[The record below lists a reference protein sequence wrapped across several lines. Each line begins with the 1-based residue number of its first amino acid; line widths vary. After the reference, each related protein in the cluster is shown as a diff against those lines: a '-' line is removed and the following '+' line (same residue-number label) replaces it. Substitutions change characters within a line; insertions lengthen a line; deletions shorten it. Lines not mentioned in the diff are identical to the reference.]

1 MRRILTF
8 GGFGGLICGI
18 DFGIIAVAVP
28 YIRSLHLYSDA
39 EIGWIVGGVLFG
51 GILATSCGGFLC
63 DRLGRRFV
71 IRLATACFLASI
83 PIICL
88 SGVTFPLI
96 MGGRILQGLSC
107 GFLQVSM
114 PMYLAEVLPPERRGK
129 GTAVFQLFLG
139 IGLVLAALAGVALAK
154 FLGAAD
160 ADDVSAA
167 AKSLAWRLNFWWTL
181 LPALGLAISS
191 LLVPESIAVE
201 KAACSPI
208 STRNADSLFRRR
220 YVIPFLLAL
229 AVLTLNKLIGFG
241 CVVPYAV
248 VLFQKAGL
256 SGALGNCG
264 DLAFKVVN
272 LVVTVFV
279 VGLVDKKGRTFLLR
293 IGTAGLSA
301 SLAVIGIL
309 FFAFERGWLNPSLGA
324 GCVTLAAFL
333 SLVFFYSFGPG
344 VCVWLVLSE
353 LLPTRIRAN
362 GMSIAL
368 FSNQFVAWGLTSV
381 FLPVANAWGF
391 GLIFMVFAFFGALY
405 FLTVLFIPETKGMTL
420 EEIETLFEKK
430 VKHA

>member
-39 EIGWIVGGVLFG
+39 KIGWIVGGVLFG
-51 GILATSCGGFLC
+51 GILASACGGFLC
-63 DRLGRRFV
+63 DRLGRRSV
-71 IRLATACFLASI
+71 IRLAAACFLSSI

-88 SGVTFPLI
+88 SGVSFPVI

-114 PMYLAEVLPPERRGK
+114 PMYLSEVLPPERRGK

-139 IGLVLAALAGVALAK
+139 IGLVLAALAGVVLAK
-154 FLGAAD
+154 LLGAAD
-160 ADDVSAA
+160 ADGVSAT

-181 LPALGLAISS
+181 LPALGLAVSS
-191 LLVPESIAVE
+191 LLVPESTVVE
-201 KAACSPI
+201 KSACSPT
-208 STRNADSLFRRR
+208 STRNAGSLFQRR

-241 CVVPYAV
+241 CIVPYAV

-353 LLPTRIRAN
+353 LMPTRIRAN

-368 FSNQFVAWGLTSV
+368 FSNQFVAWGLASV
-381 FLPVANAWGF
+381 FLPLANAWGF
-391 GLIFMVFAFFGALY
+391 GLLFLVFAFFGALY

>member
-8 GGFGGLICGI
+8 GGLGGLICGI

-28 YIRSLHLYSDA
+28 YIRSLRLYSDTQ
-39 EIGWIVGGVLFG
+39 IGWIVGGVLFG
-51 GILATSCGGFLC
+51 GILASACGGFLC
-63 DRLGRRFV
+63 DRLGRRAV
-71 IRLATACFLASI
+71 IRLAAGCFLASI

-88 SGVTFPLI
+88 SGVSFPLI

-107 GFLQVSM
+107 GFLSVAM
-114 PMYLAEVLPPERRGK
+114 PMYLAETLPPERRGK
-129 GTAVFQLFLG
+129 GTAIFQLFLG
-139 IGLVLAALAGVALAK
+139 IGLVLAALAGVVLAK
-154 FLGAAD
+154 TLGAAD
-160 ADDVSAA
+160 SEPSLVPDA

-181 LPALGLAISS
+181 LPAVCLAVSS
-191 LLVPESIAVE
+191 FTVPESRLQSQNSQL
-201 KAACSPI
+201 KTLNSQLQ
-208 STRNADSLFRRR
+208 TLLRRR
-220 YVIPFLLAL
+220 YVVPFLLAL

-272 LVVTVFV
+272 LSVTLLV

-293 IGTAGLSA
+293 IGTAGLSVA
-301 SLAVIGIL
+301 LAAIGVL
-309 FFAFERGWLNPSLGA
+309 FLALERGWLQPSVVVGSA
-324 GCVTLAAFL
+324 MLAAFL

-353 LLPTRIRAN
+353 LMPTRIRAN

-368 FSNQFVAWGLTSV
+368 FSNQFVAWGLASA
-381 FLPVANAWGF
+381 FLPLANACG
-391 GLIFMVFAFFGALY
+391 FGALFLCFALFGILY
-405 FLTVLFIPETKGMTL
+405 FVTVLFIPETKGKTL
-420 EEIETLFEKK
+420 EEIETLFDRRN
-430 VKHA
+430 